1 MVIQM
6 IFELIRYGICGLCTT
21 GINFFL
27 FILLRQWQFS
37 LLSSNCISIS
47 CAIIFSFF
55 VNHFLVFKQKEIHL
69 NQFLLFIGLR
79 LFCMVIEIIS
89 MYILIQG
96 FHGSEPFS
104 KGLCQILV
112 IGLNYILNKEAVWK
126 Q

>member
-55 VNHFLVFKQKEIHL
+55 VNHFLVFKQKEIH
-69 NQFLLFIGLR
+69 
-79 LFCMVIEIIS
+79 FCMVIEIIS

-96 FHGSEPFS
+96 FHGSETFS